1 MEIFACPSPISGTV
15 DGMHHSWD
23 PGGKATN
30 PGQLLHVDIVFIAGK
45 PRLFSVDDKAIDA
58 IVSRYQSSLKVVS
71 VISCDA
77 EAVLKSQA
85 SINHLAR
92 KLQNDR

>member
-1 MEIFACPSPISGTV
+1 M
-15 DGMHHSWD
+15 
-23 PGGKATN
+23 
-30 PGQLLHVDIVFIAGK
+30 HVDIVFIAGK
-45 PRLFSVDDKAIDA
+45 PRLFSADDITGYIVMARIESKAQADVNKAIDA

-85 SINHLAR
+85 TINYLASKGI
-92 KLQNDR
+92 KLAPRIPYEHEKIVER